1 MPGVDA
7 KRVSEIIAA
16 REEVEAAAADVGQMR
31 LLQTAKA
38 NVAEAKQTEQDIQD
52 GKAIAASIAGHTDRL
67 KAIQRSIVKREADL
81 EKAEGKHTT
90 ARAAA
95 NKKQVSP
102 DQTAIGGQHFADAP
116 DFLTD
121 TGRTT
126 TRGFQQVPVETT
138 GGTQFVNAWSGSQ
151 RDVTENRNTGMNQA
165 QTANARRNERVDQYS
180 RSRDE
185 VEDSRYT
192 ANQARLDETTAYARV
207 RDAQADARL
216 EREDAR
222 AEEAKQFER
231 KVFLDERGYR
241 RRQDAR
247 NTLERDFAS
256 DQQASRYINE
266 NFSGLSV
273 SESEEIY
280 GAITGRDSA
289 AAHSF
294 MARHQTDGQIAA
306 TVAQRMA
313 DDRLEIEKRQLQRQ
327 INADKFNK
335 NKFLLGL
342 TNMSNQGVTGSPRPG
357 SRPAPGGGTQGFTDS
372 AYTKRVE
379 SILDNESFQVNS
391 DRHAEYQGTVL
402 SIINRESM
410 PWVSTDGEQLR
421 LEPTPNILQA
431 MQTVKYSRNPQE
443 VNNAANFLLKTNS
456 FDVRDNPNGAG
467 ILVEPVTDGPN
478 IAASTEMVRQFQS
491 MEQKR
496 DLAAEM
502 GIDRMQVGLSGD
514 GLTVDF
520 SGDGSVQPSG
530 MRLEEAMPGY
540 DAEVASQR
548 ELASLNERR
557 SQLEQAVDTAEGR
570 VRSFRRSFQRGG
582 GTLGP
587 SHKTQ
592 SDEVKQAEKQA
603 RSDLVT
609 LKGKLKQT
617 RKDINQAEANAP
629 TGRDTQRRN
638 AASQL
643 EGFLN
648 EDRVKANLF
657 NTRNPLPK

>member
-1 MPGVDA
+1 
-7 KRVSEIIAA
+7 
-16 REEVEAAAADVGQMR
+16 
-31 LLQTAKA
+31 
-38 NVAEAKQTEQDIQD
+38 
-52 GKAIAASIAGHTDRL
+52 
-67 KAIQRSIVKREADL
+67 
-81 EKAEGKHTT
+81 
-90 ARAAA
+90 
-95 NKKQVSP
+95 
-102 DQTAIGGQHFADAP
+102 
-116 DFLTD
+116 
-121 TGRTT
+121 
-126 TRGFQQVPVETT
+126 
-138 GGTQFVNAWSGSQ
+138 
-151 RDVTENRNTGMNQA
+151 
-165 QTANARRNERVDQYS
+165 
-180 RSRDE
+180 
-185 VEDSRYT
+185 
-192 ANQARLDETTAYARV
+192 
-207 RDAQADARL
+207 
-216 EREDAR
+216 
-222 AEEAKQFER
+222 
-231 KVFLDERGYR
+231 
-241 RRQDAR
+241 
-247 NTLERDFAS
+247 
-256 DQQASRYINE
+256 
-266 NFSGLSV
+266 
-273 SESEEIY
+273 
-280 GAITGRDSA
+280 
-289 AAHSF
+289 
-294 MARHQTDGQIAA
+294 
-306 TVAQRMA
+306 
-313 DDRLEIEKRQLQRQ
+313 
-327 INADKFNK
+327 
-335 NKFLLGL
+335 
-342 TNMSNQGVTGSPRPG
+342 
-357 SRPAPGGGTQGFTDS
+357 
-372 AYTKRVE
+372 
-379 SILDNESFQVNS
+379 
-391 DRHAEYQGTVL
+391 
-402 SIINRESM
+402 M